1 MRILCCG
8 PLETQRGHRVLVT
21 EGDPVDLYYFNFILA
36 DHRSTCPLLVS
47 GCLLL
52 RLPDYGGGGPL
63 KPVFGT
69 HAVLCCA
76 CFPFQGFEY
85 TQHTVAIQ
93 RECFRL

>member
-1 MRILCCG
+1 MTDSG

-63 KPVFGT
+63 KP
-69 HAVLCCA
+69 LCPWCA
-76 CFPFQGFEY
+76 RRALLCLLPLSRF
-85 TQHTVAIQ
+85 
-93 RECFRL
+93 